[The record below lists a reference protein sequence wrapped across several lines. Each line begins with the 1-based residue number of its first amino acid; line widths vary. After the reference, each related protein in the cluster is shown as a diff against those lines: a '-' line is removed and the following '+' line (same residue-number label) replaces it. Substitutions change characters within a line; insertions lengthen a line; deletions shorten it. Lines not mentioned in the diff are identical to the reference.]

1 MRILKPLRNRFFSC
15 CGCKLGGW
23 KCFYIALA
31 AWELRDDSA
40 TAWELMVRFPVFYL
54 PPNPGQ
60 TFNSN
65 LYFLVIHDDTIL
77 PYIFL
82 TSGSK
87 SLEKFK
93 NESIYL

>member
-1 MRILKPLRNRFFSC
+1 
-15 CGCKLGGW
+15 
-23 KCFYIALA
+23 
-31 AWELRDDSA
+31 
-40 TAWELMVRFPVFYL
+40 MVGLPVFYL

-87 SLEKFK
+87 SLQKLKKKKTKTFICDNTEEICSKIGLGASKNDIFYFYFK
-93 NESIYL
+93 MLSPWEN